1 MGEGSANEPVG
12 DEKLERY
19 VNRAVEQ
26 IALDSIKEAALRS
39 FPVRKERYRDQLF
52 KYLLG
57 PVAVGTLIAGAFSFF
72 ASFTV
77 SRIQDDQQKRE
88 LRHAEN
94 IGVYLKY
101 KQAHRARLLQGSM
114 LGSALSWGFTTEMV
128 NERKR
133 SYDAVFLKTNEIFP
147 DARDYLGRVV
157 VPAGLDSKETFRNT
171 IEKLRDVTVVHDL
184 ALTAAYSVRNDWD
197 QAIWTDRL
205 RQDPQL
211 SLYRLK
217 RERDCKVGNTLKQ
230 YRFRQEKYNTT
241 ALKNIYTYCSDVVFK
256 KLDEA
261 IFKET
266 SSAVDVFATWQKE
279 TTDAVGKA
287 CSLEEAKVT
296 RDVTDDCS
304 KLAMEPATPGL
315 SAFQAKRW

>member
-1 MGEGSANEPVG
+1 MGEGSATEPG
-12 DEKLERY
+12 IDEKLERY
-19 VNRAVEQ
+19 VERAVEQ
-26 IALDSIKEAALRS
+26 MTLDAIRDAATRS
-39 FPVRKERYRDQLF
+39 FPVKKERYREQLI

-72 ASFTV
+72 ASLTV
-77 SRIQDDQQKRE
+77 SRIQDDQQKRQ

-94 IGVYLKY
+94 IGVYIKY

-114 LGSALSWGFTTEMV
+114 LGSSLSWGFTTDMV

-133 SYDAVFLKTNEIFP
+133 NYDAAFLKTNEIFP
-147 DARDYLGRVV
+147 DARDYLGRAV

-197 QAIWTDRL
+197 QAIWPDRL

-217 RERDCKVGNTLKQ
+217 RERDCKVSNTLKQ
-230 YRFRQEKYNTT
+230 YSFRQEKYNTT
-241 ALKNIYTYCSDVVFK
+241 ALKNIYTYCSDVVFR

-261 IFKET
+261 ISREIST
-266 SSAVDVFATWQKE
+266 APDVFAAWQKGTNDE
-279 TTDAVGKA
+279 VGKA
-287 CSLEEAKVT
+287 CSLEAAKVT

-304 KLAMEPATPGL
+304 KLAAEPAAPGV
-315 SAFQAKRW
+315 SAFQAKGM